1 MDKQLV
7 VSPAPH
13 LKSPETIKSVM
24 VDVLAALVPGCDCCC
39 YLFWYSRSAHHGDN
53 DPFRH
58 ADRSTNLT

>member
-24 VDVLAALVPGCDCCC
+24 VDVLAALVPAAIAAVI
-39 YLFWYSRSAHHGDN
+39 F
-53 DPFRH
+53 F
-58 ADRSTNLT
+58 